1 MTSKSI
7 LKRERQ
13 NVKRRARN
21 RSIMSG
27 LKTQIK
33 KLDTAIET
41 KAENVNEILRDT
53 LSRLDRVASK
63 GVIHK
68 NKASRQKSRLTKRV
82 HSALK
87 KAE

>member
-13 NVKRRARN
+13 NAKRRARN

-27 LKTQIK
+27 FKTQIK

-41 KAENVNEILRDT
+41 NDDNLQEILKET
-53 LSRLDRVASK
+53 ISKIDRVASK

-68 NKASRQKSRLTKRV
+68 NKASRQKSRLTKKV
-82 HSALK
+82 FVALNK
-87 KAE
+87 K